1 MGREFSL
8 KMNKWQQE
16 LLDDLEKYCIS
27 KYSNYK
33 FYFWCAIYERKNFA
47 FNSNDKVHFYNETD
61 IKISLYKESTNVGVD
76 IGGNGIKNLNLTHKG
91 SINDFK
97 SELRNKIESII
108 EKIFEGRTISPGN
121 GSKFLNY
128 ILDEVLEYVKSK
140 DKILY
145 YYVVGTML
153 KKGTNHFITER
164 LFNQT
169 SNYGMYF

>member
-1 MGREFSL
+1 MSLTSFKCSNNLSSAPNVKANKANENKKVDTSIIKQDIENYITNKLILKYFEGREFSL

-76 IGGNGIKNLNLTHKG
+76 IGGIGIKNLNLTHKG
-91 SINDFK
+91 

-128 ILDEVLEYVKSK
+128 I
-140 DKILY
+140 
-145 YYVVGTML
+145 
-153 KKGTNHFITER
+153 R
-164 LFNQT
+164 
-169 SNYGMYF
+169 

>member
-1 MGREFSL
+1 MSLTSFKCSNNLSSAPNVKANKTKENKKVDTSIIKQDIENYITNKLIPKYFEGREFSL

-61 IKISLYKESTNVGVD
+61 IKISLYKKSTNVGVD
-76 IGGNGIKNLNLTHKG
+76 IGGIGIKNLNLTHKG

-97 SELRNKIESII
+97 SEIWNKIESII
-108 EKIFEGRTISPGN
+108 EKIFEGRTISP
-121 GSKFLNY
+121 
-128 ILDEVLEYVKSK
+128 
-140 DKILY
+140 
-145 YYVVGTML
+145 
-153 KKGTNHFITER
+153 
-164 LFNQT
+164 
-169 SNYGMYF
+169 